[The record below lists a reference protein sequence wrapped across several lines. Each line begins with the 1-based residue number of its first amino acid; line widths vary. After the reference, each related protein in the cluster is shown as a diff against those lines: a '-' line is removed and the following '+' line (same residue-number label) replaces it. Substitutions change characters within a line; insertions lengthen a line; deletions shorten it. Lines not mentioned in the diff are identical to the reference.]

1 MKLLLVED
9 EERLARLLTRG
20 LTEEGH
26 HVDACANGADAIA
39 QGQAID
45 YDAAILDWALPD
57 VDGLT
62 VLRTW
67 RARGVR
73 FPVLM
78 LTARGTVQERV
89 QGLRAGADDYLVKPY
104 DFEELLAR
112 LEALQRRARDT
123 ASLRVGDLELEP
135 RRRALIREGR
145 EATLT
150 AREFAIALALF
161 EHPGD
166 VLTRSELLARVWGP
180 HFDGEPNI
188 VDVYVGY
195 LRKKMVELGAQA
207 AIRTVRGIGFRL
219 QAGQGEP

>member
-26 HVDACANGADAIA
+26 QVDVCATGADALA
-39 QGQAID
+39 QGLALD

-57 VDGLT
+57 LDGLSI
-62 VLRTW
+62 LRTW
-67 RARGVR
+67 RARAVR

-78 LTARGTVQERV
+78 LTARGSVAERV
-89 QGLRAGADDYLVKPY
+89 QGLRSGADDYMVKPF

-112 LEALQRRARDT
+112 LEALQRRGGDRGP
-123 ASLRVGDLELEP
+123 LQVGDLALDT
-135 RRRALIREGR
+135 RRRTLSCGDR

-150 AREFAIALALF
+150 AREHALALALF
-161 EHPGD
+161 EHAGD
-166 VLTRSELLARVWGP
+166 VLTRSELLATVWGAN
-180 HFDGEPNI
+180 FDGEPNI

-195 LRKKMVELGAQA
+195 LRKKMADLDARAG
-207 AIRTVRGIGFRL
+207 IRTVRGVGFRL
-219 QAGQGEP
+219 QDGP

>member
-26 HVDACANGADAIA
+26 HVDACASGAEAIR

-45 YDAAILDWALPD
+45 YDVAILDWALPD

-78 LTARGTVQERV
+78 LTARGTVPERV

-135 RRRALIREGR
+135 RRRALVLGGR
-145 EATLT
+145 EASLT

-161 EHPGD
+161 EHAGD
-166 VLTRSELLARVWGP
+166 VLTRSELLTRVWGP
-180 HFDGEPNI
+180 NFDGEPNI

-195 LRKKMVELGAQA
+195 LRKKMAELGTQA

-219 QAGQGEP
+219 QAGQGET